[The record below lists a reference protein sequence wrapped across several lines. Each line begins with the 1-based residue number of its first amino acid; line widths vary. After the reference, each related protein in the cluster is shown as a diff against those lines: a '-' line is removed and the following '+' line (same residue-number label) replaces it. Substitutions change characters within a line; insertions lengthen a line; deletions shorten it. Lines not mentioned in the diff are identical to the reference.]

1 MSDSRAIRGRRDAA
15 PKTSE
20 GEGWS
25 TATWIER
32 LGRGGGRLPPGR
44 HTAITRTLYSYAN
57 YQSWAEK
64 VRSSWD
70 PAPADEAEPTPAPKK
85 P

>member
-1 MSDSRAIRGRRDAA
+1 MSDNKAIRGRTDAA
-15 PKTSE
+15 PKSPE

-32 LGRGGGRLPPGR
+32 LGRKGGRLPPGR
-44 HTAITRTLYSYAN
+44 HTTITRTLYSYAS
-57 YQSWAEK
+57 YKSWADK

-70 PAPADEAEPTPAPKK
+70 PAQGPVPDPTPKK
-85 P
+85 A